1 MRRAYSR
8 ATVPSTSQNT
18 EVALAVLLSVR
29 VVNPSRGNGK
39 SRHSQERAIQ
49 SQGTGKSWMQ
59 KCPWA
64 PHPPHSMSSRLR
76 NTSCPP
82 LGTVFP
88 DRRGGTT
95 KCRTASSGKTA
106 RCSKDCSPFVQH
118 IRDWN
123 TETPGLRHQT
133 NPTAAPEGLLP
144 SFFLFSFFFPAHQPP
159 TVGPR
164 ICPIL
169 YQSSLSHLRL
179 WAERLWTAFCFAG
192 LEHRDNS
199 MWSDEP
205 RGDTREVALQLP
217 AGLVLVATELQSSF
231 VLVFLGSPDP
241 VHPNPQFSLS
251 KKAQRNIS
259 WHPEERYRATRTM
272 QPKAKL
278 QEKPLSLAFRK
289 DTGFSGLLKLR
300 HSHSAIKYSPFYA
313 AKQSLQLSPR
323 MAPKGRDTHT

>member
-1 MRRAYSR
+1 MEKAGILRRESFKAKAQETAGCR
-8 ATVPSTSQNT
+8 NAPELLTHHTAWVPASGTPPAHLWARCSLTGGVAPQN
-18 EVALAVLLSVR
+18 AGLPLLERQQDAVR
-29 VVNPSRGNGK
+29 VVHLLYST
-39 SRHSQERAIQ
+39 SET
-49 SQGTGKSWMQ
+49 GT
-59 KCPWA
+59 
-64 PHPPHSMSSRLR
+64 
-76 NTSCPP
+76 
-82 LGTVFP
+82 
-88 DRRGGTT
+88 
-95 KCRTASSGKTA
+95 
-106 RCSKDCSPFVQH
+106 
-118 IRDWN
+118 
-123 TETPGLRHQT
+123 LRHLPYGTRLTQLQ
-133 NPTAAPEGLLP
+133 LLRAYCLL
-144 SFFLFSFFFPAHQPP
+144 FFFSFFFLPAHQPP

-217 AGLVLVATELQSSF
+217 AGLVLVATELWSSF

-251 KKAQRNIS
+251 KKAQHNIS
-259 WHPEERYRATRTM
+259 WHQEERYRATRTM